1 MDGASLPALLRSMT
15 AFDLDLPDLDATMR
29 LGAALAR
36 WMHVGDVIALHGDLG
51 AGKTELARAII
62 RAAMGDGDLIVPSP
76 TFTLVETY
84 DTPAG
89 AIWHFDLYRID
100 TPDQVWE
107 LGLEEALA
115 DGVTLIEW
123 PQRLGGLLPARRLDL
138 TLSIA
143 AADARRGSLSGDATW
158 ASRLEALAA
167 ELAHG

>member
-1 MDGASLPALLRSMT
+1 MAAL
-15 AFDLDLPDLDATMR
+15 DLDLTDLDATIR
-29 LGAALAR
+29 LGNALAHR
-36 WMHVGDVIALHGDLG
+36 VRVGDVIALHGDLG

-62 RAAMGDGDLIVPSP
+62 RAATGDNELIVPSP

-84 DTPAG
+84 DTPRG

-123 PQRLGGLLPARRLDL
+123 PQRLGDMLPAQRLDL
-138 TLSIA
+138 TLHITEG
-143 AADARRGSLSGDATW
+143 DARRATLSGDATW
-158 ASRLEALAA
+158 TGRVESLVA
-167 ELAHG
+167 EIAHG